1 MKSHPILL
9 LALFVM
15 GCGGASKLKYAE
27 KLFGEKAYK
36 EAADVCATL
45 PENDANAQLILARSQ
60 YHQLKMDECVAAFSR
75 VPAESLND
83 DDRMMYAEALRQ
95 TGAVELAASIAAG
108 IPNTSGYL
116 ADAKA
121 IGEAKRAIPYPGIK
135 LEPLSMNSENSELL
149 PFYYQGK
156 LFYLTDA
163 RKKFT
168 PQSNFRW
175 NGKPFLQIEGDSGVV
190 NVFKKFN
197 TDVHDGPLTA
207 NENVQRVVFNRSVP
221 TKSKTGRDVVSLFEK
236 NTAEL
241 ASKKSKQLPFC
252 DAAFNYMHPFFN
264 DAGSK
269 LYFASDKAGGIG
281 GMDIYYSELTAEGT
295 WGEPYAM
302 GNINTAADEVYPT
315 MLGDSILVFS
325 SQRATGLGGLDLY
338 SCTLRK
344 DGSWSEPRV
353 LDAPVNS
360 TRDDFHLI
368 PHMDGNNK
376 YLVTSNSEGN
386 DNIYEVTIP
395 NDAKGGWEIQ
405 MVDSKSGEVLKN
417 KDLTLLYELTTIERD
432 STTTDEQGKVKANPL
447 GATLNV
453 LMDGYKQSQAVYAAP
468 RHSFFTTLEEKVE
481 MNQIFNFDV
490 KGKISDGTTGNGLS
504 NATVIVRKGEE
515 VDTLK
520 TDDRGNFLKNISMVG
535 GKDSTITVEILRD
548 GYAPKT
554 IEGIAINSGNTQVD
568 LNALAD
574 LSMSKINEGDELG
587 SILSINSIYFETAK
601 WNITPEG
608 AVELDKI
615 ANLLLYNPSL
625 TVECGSHTD
634 CRGTQASNQKL
645 SANRAQSTVDY
656 MMQKGVSKSQ
666 LRFKGYGEDKPVN
679 NCRCEGATPTTC
691 SEEELA
697 LNRRTEFR
705 VLKSLIKDDQTVEEL
720 EIATTVQGEYMVSG
734 EVEPTDALPAIESD
748 NFELGASIVY
758 GPEAVL
764 KQTIPGGK
772 LFMVQIG
779 AFTGKADNS
788 FFNGVTP
795 IRVELTDLGFTRY
808 LAGMFTSYEKAEAAM
823 LKLKEKGFVDAFIV
837 GYVNGKRIALQEITK
852 E

>member
-1 MKSHPILL
+1 MKNHSILL
-9 LALFVM
+9 LALFFM

-36 EAADVCATL
+36 EAADVCSTL
-45 PENDANAQLILARSQ
+45 PENDARAQLILARSQ
-60 YHQLKMDECVAAFSR
+60 FHQLKMEESVAAFSR
-75 VPAESLND
+75 VPADSLND

-95 TGAVELAASIAAG
+95 MGFIELAASVVAA

-116 ADAKA
+116 TDAKA
-121 IGEAKRAIPYPGIK
+121 IAGAKRAIPYPGIK
-135 LEPLSMNSENSELL
+135 LEPLPMNSSESELL

-156 LFYLTDA
+156 LFYLTDS
-163 RKKFT
+163 RKKYS

-190 NVFKKFN
+190 NIFKKFN
-197 TDVHDGPLTA
+197 TDVHDGPVTA

-221 TKSKTGRDVVSLFEK
+221 SASKTGRDVVSLFEK
-236 NTAEL
+236 KTEDL
-241 ASKKSKQLPFC
+241 KSKKATKLPFC
-252 DAAFNYMHPFFN
+252 DASFNYMHPFFN
-264 DAGSK
+264 DAGTR
-269 LYFASDKAGGIG
+269 LYFSSDKTGGIG
-281 GMDIYYSELTAEGT
+281 GMDIYYTELTAEGT

-302 GNINTAADEVYPT
+302 SNVNTAADEVYPT

-325 SQRATGLGGLDLY
+325 SQRATGIGGLDLY

-344 DGSWSEPRV
+344 DGSWSEPRL
-353 LDAPVNS
+353 LDVPVNS

-368 PHMDGNNK
+368 SHIEGNNR
-376 YLVTSNSEGN
+376 YLITSNSEGN

-395 NDAKGGWEIQ
+395 PNAKGGWEIQ
-405 MVDSKSGEVLKN
+405 LVDSKTGEALKK
-417 KDLTLLYELTTIERD
+417 KDVTLLYELTSVERD
-432 STTTDEQGKVKANPL
+432 STTTDDQGKVKANPL

-453 LMDGYKQSQAVYAAP
+453 IMDGYKQSQAVYSPP

-481 MNQIFNFDV
+481 MNEIFHFDV
-490 KGKISDGTTGNGLS
+490 KGKISDGVTGNGLS
-504 NATVIVRKGEE
+504 NATVIVRKGNE

-520 TDDRGNFLKNISMVG
+520 TDERGNFLKNISMVSG
-535 GKDSTITVEILRD
+535 QDSTITVEILRD
-548 GYAPKT
+548 GYAPKV
-554 IEGIAINSGNTQVD
+554 IENIAINSGNTQVD

-574 LSMSKINEGDELG
+574 LGMNRINEGDELG

-601 WNITPEG
+601 WDITPEG

-615 ANLLLYNPSL
+615 AKLLVYNPSL

-634 CRGTQASNQKL
+634 CRGSKESNQRL

-656 MMQKGVSKSQ
+656 MMKKGVNKTQ

-679 NCRCEGATPTTC
+679 DCRCEGPTPTTC

-705 VLKSLIKDDQTVEEL
+705 VLKTLVKEDQTIEEL
-720 EIATTVQGEYMVSG
+720 EIATTVQGEYMAPG
-734 EVEPTDALPAIESD
+734 EVEPTDILPAIESD
-748 NFELGASIVY
+748 NFDLGANIVY
-758 GPEAVL
+758 APDAVL
-764 KQTIPGGK
+764 KQGIPGGK

-795 IRVELTDLGFTRY
+795 IRVEPTDMGFTRY
-808 LAGMFTSYEKAEAAM
+808 MAGMFTTYEKAEAAM
-823 LKLKEKGFVDAFIV
+823 MKLKEKGFVDAFIA
-837 GYVNGKRIALQEITK
+837 GYLNGKRVPVQEITK